1 MENCPVEGLSIYNK
15 MDTKTLMLVQG
26 TVVFSM
32 LGMRD
37 SSEGVRRDKSRGRGR
52 SGSFRALGTYL
63 DC

>member
-1 MENCPVEGLSIYNK
+1 
-15 MDTKTLMLVQG
+15 MLVQG